1 MANFF
6 DQFDEKKPSGSKAG
20 GNFFDQFDESAKPM
34 SISEMAS
41 QAAQNAPSSAI
52 EYAKNI
58 AQPIIHPI
66 ETAQNLYG
74 LGKGLGAKGMLAAFD
89 TFGRPVSPEARAAVE
104 EMAAPANAVGEHFA
118 GRYGGAENIKRT
130 IAQDP
135 IGTLGDVSMLLSAGG
150 TAGSRL
156 PGMLGRVG
164 EAAATTG
171 ATIDPLSAAGSAVKT
186 AYTGG
191 RVPFTNINIPGAESA
206 ISTLL
211 GRTTGAGA
219 EAVRAAG
226 NAGLEGN
233 QAFTENLRGNVPFS
247 DVVGMAKQGVSDLQ
261 QERGAA
267 YREGMQGVNTDKSLL
282 DYTPI
287 NQSLEKLKGM
297 AEHKGSV
304 VSESGAKT
312 LQEIKDTVME
322 WQTNPKMLG
331 NVEDFD
337 ALKKSVGDIRSGT
350 QEGTVARKI
359 ADEAYNTIKD
369 QITQQAPKYAEVMKG
384 YSGASKDLRD
394 ITKTFSLGEK
404 ASTDTALRKLQSV
417 MRNNVNTN
425 YGARAQLMDQLAE
438 KVPNLSAAIAGQAL
452 SSPWAR
458 GIQGV
463 IAPYGIPTAAGA
475 IHMGAS
481 LGNPVTAG
489 ILAGGVAA
497 HSPRLVGEAA
507 YGAGKALGAAQNAQI
522 PMMARN
528 AARSGLLS
536 PQQEYDE
543 NGNPIYKVRGK

>member
-6 DQFDEKKPSGSKAG
+6 DQFDEKKTSGSKAG

-41 QAAQNAPSSAI
+41 QAAQNIQPSAI

-58 AQPIIHPI
+58 VQPIIHPI
-66 ETAQNLYG
+66 DTAQNLYS

-89 TFGRPVSPEARAAVE
+89 AMGRPVTPEARAEVE
-104 EMAAPANAVGEHFA
+104 NLAAPATAVGEHFA
-118 GRYGGAENIKRT
+118 GRYGGVENIKRT
-130 IAQDP
+130 VAQDP
-135 IGTLGDVSMLLSAGG
+135 VGTLGDLSMILSAGG

-156 PGMLGRVG
+156 PGMLGRAG
-164 EAAATTG
+164 EVVAATG
-171 ATIDPLSAAGSAVKT
+171 AAIDPLSAAGSAVKT

-191 RVPFTNINIPGAESA
+191 RVPFTNINVPGAESA

-226 NAGLEGN
+226 TAGLEGN
-233 QAFTENLRGNVPFS
+233 QAFTQNLRGNVPFS
-247 DVVGMAKQGVSDLQ
+247 DVVDMAKQGVSSLKE
-261 QERGAA
+261 ERGAA
-267 YREGMQGVNTDKSLL
+267 YREGMQGVNTDKSIL
-282 DYTPI
+282 DYNPI
-287 NQSLEKLKGM
+287 NQKLESLKGM
-297 AEHKGSV
+297 VEHKGSV
-304 VSESGAKT
+304 VSESGAKI
-312 LQEIKDTVME
+312 LQDIKDTVME

-337 ALKKSVGDIRSGT
+337 ALKKSVGDIRSST

-359 ADEAYNTIKD
+359 ADESYNIIKD

-384 YSGASKDLRD
+384 YSGASKELRD

-438 KVPNLSAAIAGQAL
+438 KVPNLPAAIAGQAL

-458 GIQGV
+458 GITGV
-463 IAPYGIPTAAGA
+463 IAPYAIPSAAGA
-475 IHMGAS
+475 IHVGAS

-489 ILAGGVAA
+489 LLAGGVAA
-497 HSPRLVGEAA
+497 HSPRIVGEAA
-507 YGAGKALGAAQNAQI
+507 YGAGRALGAAQNAQI
-522 PMMARN
+522 PMALRN
-528 AARSGLLS
+528 AGRAGLLA

-543 NGNPIYKVRGK
+543 NGEPIFKVKRK